1 VWTQSLVLGFLGIGI
16 DLMVQVLYATAGG
29 LLANALSR
37 KPVKRWFE
45 RCIGGALMGLAA
57 VAALVRRA

>member
-16 DLMVQVLYATAGG
+16 DLIVQVLYATAGG

-37 KPVKRWFE
+37 KPVKRWFG
-45 RCIGGALMGLAA
+45 RCIGGAFMGLA
-57 VAALVRRA
+57 VVTALVRRA